1 MLLAIDLGNSNTVFG
16 VYNASTLVKSWRVS
30 NQSTRTVDEFGIL
43 LRNLLAIEGVDS
55 SSLET
60 VIIASVVPSLD
71 PVLDEMVRVYFSIRP
86 VFVSCKNVGIPVLYH
101 APEEVGADR
110 LVDAVAVIEKYG
122 SPAIVVDLGTATT
135 FDAITQKG
143 EYWGGLIAPGVEVSA
158 RALTEKAALLPHVE
172 IKKPSEVVGRS
183 TEESLQSGFFWG
195 YVSLVD
201 GIIGKLKAVLGDDA
215 HVVAT
220 GGMAHFIEGES
231 EWISRVDLDL
241 TLDGLC
247 LVAKKLGMT

>member
-16 VYNASTLVKSWRVS
+16 VYNASTLVKSWRFS
-30 NQSTRTVDEFGIL
+30 NQNARTVDEYGIL
-43 LRNLLAIEGVDS
+43 FRNLLAVEGIDVSSIEK
-55 SSLET
+55 

-71 PVLDEMVRVYFSIRP
+71 STLDEMVHVYFSMEPI
-86 VFVSCKNVGIPVLYH
+86 FVSFKNAGIPILYH
-101 APEEVGADR
+101 APQEVGADR
-110 LVDAVAVIEKYG
+110 LVDAVAAVEKYG
-122 SPAIVVDLGTATT
+122 SPAIIVDLGTATT

-158 RALTEKAALLPHVE
+158 RALTEKAALLPQVD
-172 IKKPSEVVGRS
+172 IKKPSELIGRS
-183 TEESLQSGFFWG
+183 TEQSLQSGFFWG

-201 GIIGKLKAVLGDDA
+201 GIIGKLKAELGDNA

-231 EWISRVDLDL
+231 EWISTVDLDL

-247 LVAKKLGMT
+247 LVAKKLGWK